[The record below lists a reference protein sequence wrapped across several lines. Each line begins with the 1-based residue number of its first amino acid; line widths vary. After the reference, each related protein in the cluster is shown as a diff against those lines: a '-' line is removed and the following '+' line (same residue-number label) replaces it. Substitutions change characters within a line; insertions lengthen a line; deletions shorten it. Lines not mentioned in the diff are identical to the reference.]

1 MYPAYELRFYSTR
14 KASRA
19 LFRLVFS
26 ENFCLPL
33 FSEDVNIK
41 GAGDDEVLL
50 QEFAFEKLTISD
62 CTPQIFPLVLLS
74 DIVRYFRNQEK
85 RTCQF
90 SSFPPLICHN
100 CLNADFPEQGLKG
113 RRFNC
118 PQFCDAKNTGNMS
131 QVTKC
136 YTYGRDMTNINPET
150 SNRTIFI
157 KCQIESAFR
166 STNLFLIDAL
176 SVYLLLFTYQ
186 YKLTKLKV
194 KKNGAFLTIFDH
206 GR

>member
-1 MYPAYELRFYSTR
+1 MLSSFA
-14 KASRA
+14 
-19 LFRLVFS
+19 
-26 ENFCLPL
+26 
-33 FSEDVNIK
+33 EDVNIK
-41 GAGDDEVLL
+41 GAGEDEVLL
-50 QEFAFEKLTISD
+50 QVFAFEKLTISD

-150 SNRTIFI
+150 SNQPISM
-157 KCQIESAFR
+157 KCQIEPAFR
-166 STNLFLIDAL
+166 STNLFLIGMPCP
-176 SVYLLLFTYQ
+176 F
-186 YKLTKLKV
+186 
-194 KKNGAFLTIFDH
+194 IFSF
-206 GR
+206 

>member
-1 MYPAYELRFYSTR
+1 MSVSLDRYRASVDDGMSYVFQGLWHWLTAFILWFSKKGKQIISKNGPIRRELVGVYPAYELRFYSTR

-90 SSFPPLICHN
+90 SSFPPLWSVT
-100 CLNADFPEQGLKG
+100 
-113 RRFNC
+113 
-118 PQFCDAKNTGNMS
+118 TG
-131 QVTKC
+131 
-136 YTYGRDMTNINPET
+136 
-150 SNRTIFI
+150 
-157 KCQIESAFR
+157 
-166 STNLFLIDAL
+166 
-176 SVYLLLFTYQ
+176 
-186 YKLTKLKV
+186 
-194 KKNGAFLTIFDH
+194 
-206 GR
+206 